1 MRKFISYLM
10 FAVAAAFF
18 TGCIDVNVTPIEP
31 QGPTTVNLQLRNAD
45 LVATRAITDDDQN
58 NEDLIK
64 SVQCFFSVT
73 DSDVVVYA
81 TDLIAVNAQQTKTLK
96 FQIPAEHL
104 STLFANTATS
114 CDVYVVANCGT
125 KIEDNSIA
133 AIKAKPITLG
143 TGATQESFVMDGKA
157 SVSISGTTLSG
168 TVNLARAA
176 AKIVVK
182 ANINTSITEG
192 SVTWTPNIAGIQ
204 MSYLGSVNGSKIS
217 ATAADA
223 DASTSVTYEQTTGVF
238 TKDNEKTT
246 DAQYVGY
253 QTVAFYSFPV
263 AASANKGEID
273 MVIPWKMGET
283 DNVVEYKYQI
293 PVDIALERN
302 HVYLLEVNVEVLGNV
317 EGAELTPSYVIVDWT
332 ENAITAGLSR
342 PEYFVVDENNVV
354 LNNVNTY
361 SIGYA
366 SSEENVTAVITSITK
381 PDYSEEEIGI
391 TSIYSGTGTT
401 TVTPTKGNTER
412 FTITVNKDNNNK
424 GKIVLS
430 HVLNNTNTS
439 TGYDYVPYTIQVK
452 VTSGSFPPEYIT
464 YIQYPAMYIEAEK
477 NPGGNKITNY
487 GYDKGHVFVYGNQS
501 EDVSNWY
508 VVRSCEQGGNNN
520 PNMYIIT
527 TTSLDAASSFILSD
541 PRTDDYVSGR
551 SLGLTNQ
558 YNSKSLTYYYASKT
572 TNDNFVAPKFRIAS
586 SYGKCGSAI
595 DHDDAVKRCAAYQ
608 EYGYP
613 AGRWRVPT
621 TAEMK
626 YIATISNKGWIPHLF
641 SDNGN
646 YWTASERV
654 TYNTNGNITES
665 NNTSG
670 SAFVRCVYDEW
681 YWENDKC
688 DLKTF
693 TWGDQQR

>member
-81 TDLIAVNAQQTKTLK
+81 TDLIAVNAQQTKTLE

-104 STLFANTATS
+104 STLFANTATA
-114 CDVYVVANCGT
+114 CDVYVVANYGT

-182 ANINTSITEG
+182 ANIKTSITEG

-238 TKDNEKTT
+238 TKDNENTT

-253 QTVAFYSFPV
+253 QTVPFYSFPV

-273 MVIPWKMGET
+273 MIIPWKMGNT

-342 PEYFVVDENNVV
+342 PKYLVVDETEVV
-354 LNNVNTY
+354 MNNVNSY
-361 SIGYA
+361 SVGYA
-366 SSEENVTAVITSITK
+366 SSDAVTAVITSIKK
-381 PDYSEEEIGI
+381 PVLTGNIAQYPDILNTDHGFTLSAEDGVLTLSHTLQNDNTQEAYDYVQYEVTVVISNESGFSETIVFVQNPA
-391 TSIYSGTGTT
+391 IYIVANLNSDYKGPNSNNNNSNKGYVFVNKGTT
-401 TVTPTKGNTER
+401 TNA
-412 FTITVNKDNNNK
+412 
-424 GKIVLS
+424 S
-430 HVLNNTNTS
+430 
-439 TGYDYVPYTIQVK
+439 Y
-452 VTSGSFPPEYIT
+452 
-464 YIQYPAMYIEAEK
+464 
-477 NPGGNKITNY
+477 GGVH
-487 GYDKGHVFVYGNQS
+487 GLGAA
-501 EDVSNWY
+501 SNA
-508 VVRSCEQGGNNN
+508 N
-520 PNMYIIT
+520 PNMYIIN
-527 TTSLDAASSFILSD
+527 TSALAAGMNYVIGD
-541 PRTDDYVSGR
+541 PRVATANNLSISTTAPSVTSSTQR
-551 SLGLTNQ
+551 SLQN
-558 YNSKSLTYYYASKT
+558 YYPTESSSAAE
-572 TNDNFVAPKFRIAS
+572 NIIAPSFRIAS
-586 SYGKCGSAI
+586 SYGVATQQNYSNMQ
-595 DHDDAVKRCAAYQ
+595 KRCATYQ
-608 EYGYP
+608 EDGYP
-613 AGRWRVPT
+613 AGRWRIPT
-621 TAEMK
+621 KAEVE
-626 YIATISNKGWIPHLF
+626 YIVLLSAKGYIPRLFNDDEDSTVGDYWCASGVAYPKRNGTVDLDTGTSNGQH
-641 SDNGN
+641 S
-646 YWTASERV
+646 
-654 TYNTNGNITES
+654 
-665 NNTSG
+665 
-670 SAFVRCVYDEW
+670 VRCVYDDW
-681 YWENDKC
+681 YWGSEPALTGNAKS
-688 DLKTF
+688 TF
-693 TWGDQQR
+693 TWGDQAR

>member
-1 MRKFISYLM
+1 MRKYISYIM
-10 FAVAAAFF
+10 FVVAAAFF

-31 QGPTTVNLQLRNAD
+31 QEPTMVTLQLTNAD
-45 LVATRAITDDDQN
+45 LVATRVITDDDQH

-73 DSDVVVYA
+73 DSDAVVYA
-81 TDLIAVNAQQTKTLK
+81 TDLIAVNAHQTKKLE

-104 STLFANTATS
+104 STLFENTAT
-114 CDVYVVANCGT
+114 CDVYVVANYGP

-133 AIKAKPITLG
+133 DIKAKDITLG
-143 TGATQESFVMDGKA
+143 TGATQESFVMDGTAEVKLD
-157 SVSISGTTLSG
+157 GTALSG
-168 TVNLARAA
+168 KVELKRAA

-182 ANINTSITEG
+182 ANIKTSITEG

-204 MSYLGSVNGSKIS
+204 MSYLGSVKGSKIS
-217 ATAADA
+217 AESKDA
-223 DASTSVTYEQTTGVF
+223 VITEEDTNPYTQTTDVF
-238 TKDNEKTT
+238 AWDEKNST
-246 DAQYVGY
+246 YVGD
-253 QTVAFYSFPV
+253 QKVPFYSFPV
-263 AASANKGEID
+263 AQAANEGEID
-273 MVIPWKMGET
+273 MIIPWKMEGT
-283 DNVVEYKYQI
+283 DNIVEYKYQI
-293 PVDIALERN
+293 PVDIELERN
-302 HVYLLEVNVEVLGNV
+302 HVYLLEVNVEVLGNAD
-317 EGAELTPSYVIVDWT
+317 GAVLTPSYVIVDWT
-332 ENAITAGLSR
+332 ENPITTGLSR
-342 PEYFVVDENNVV
+342 PKYFVVDENNVV
-354 LNNVNTY
+354 LNNVNSY
-361 SIGYA
+361 SIGFA
-366 SSEENVTAVITSITK
+366 SSENDVTAVITSITK
-381 PDYSEEEIGI
+381 PNYSDEEIGI
-391 TSIYSGTGTT
+391 TSIYSGSGTT
-401 TVTPTKGNTER
+401 TVTPTTGNTEN
-412 FTITVNKDNNNK
+412 FTITVNKDKNT
-424 GKIVLS
+424 GKIVLT

-477 NPGGNKITNY
+477 NPGGNKITNN

-501 EDVSNWY
+501 EGVSDWY

-541 PRTDDYVSGR
+541 PRADDYVSGR

-572 TNDNFVAPKFRIAS
+572 TNDNLVAPKFRIAS
-586 SYGKCGSAI
+586 SYGKCNGAI
-595 DHDDAVKRCAAYQ
+595 DHDGAVKRCAAYQ

-641 SDNGN
+641 SNNGN

-654 TYNTNGNITES
+654 TYNTNGNITEN

>member
-1 MRKFISYLM
+1 M
-10 FAVAAAFF
+10 FAVAATFF
-18 TGCIDVNVTPIEP
+18 SGCIDVNISPIEP

-81 TDLIAVNAQQTKTLK
+81 TDLIAVNAQQTKTLE

-104 STLFANTATS
+104 STLFANTATA
-114 CDVYVVANCGT
+114 CDVYVVANYGT

-143 TGATQESFVMDGKA
+143 TGATQVSFVMDGKA

-182 ANINTSITEG
+182 ANIKTSITEG

-238 TKDNEKTT
+238 TKDNENTT

-253 QTVAFYSFPV
+253 QTVPFYSFPV

-273 MVIPWKMGET
+273 MIIPWKMGNT

-342 PEYFVVDENNVV
+342 PKYLVVDETEVV
-354 LNNVNTY
+354 MNNVNSY
-361 SIGYA
+361 SVGYA
-366 SSEENVTAVITSITK
+366 SSDAVTAVITSIKK
-381 PDYSEEEIGI
+381 PVLTGNIAQYPDILNTDHGFTLSAEDGVLTLSHTLQNDNTQEAYDYVQYEVTVVISNESGFSETIVFVQNPA
-391 TSIYSGTGTT
+391 IYIVANLNSDYKGPNSNNNNSNKGYVFVNKGTT
-401 TVTPTKGNTER
+401 TNA
-412 FTITVNKDNNNK
+412 
-424 GKIVLS
+424 S
-430 HVLNNTNTS
+430 
-439 TGYDYVPYTIQVK
+439 Y
-452 VTSGSFPPEYIT
+452 
-464 YIQYPAMYIEAEK
+464 
-477 NPGGNKITNY
+477 GGVH
-487 GYDKGHVFVYGNQS
+487 GLGAA
-501 EDVSNWY
+501 SNA
-508 VVRSCEQGGNNN
+508 N
-520 PNMYIIT
+520 PNMYIIN
-527 TTSLDAASSFILSD
+527 TSALAAGMNYVIGD
-541 PRTDDYVSGR
+541 PRVATANNLSISTTAPSVTSSTQR
-551 SLGLTNQ
+551 SLQN
-558 YNSKSLTYYYASKT
+558 YYPTESSSAAE
-572 TNDNFVAPKFRIAS
+572 NIIAPSFRIAS
-586 SYGKCGSAI
+586 SYGVATQQNYSNMQ
-595 DHDDAVKRCAAYQ
+595 KRCATYQ
-608 EYGYP
+608 EDGYP
-613 AGRWRVPT
+613 AGRWRIPT
-621 TAEMK
+621 KAEVE
-626 YIATISNKGWIPHLF
+626 YIVLLSAKGYIPRLFNDDEDSTVGDYWCASGVAYPKRNGTVDLDTGTSNGQH
-641 SDNGN
+641 S
-646 YWTASERV
+646 
-654 TYNTNGNITES
+654 
-665 NNTSG
+665 
-670 SAFVRCVYDEW
+670 VRCVYDDW
-681 YWENDKC
+681 YWGSEPALTGNAKS
-688 DLKTF
+688 TF
-693 TWGDQQR
+693 TWGDQAR